1 MNAETLLENFEVLA
15 EAPGG
20 ISRLRELVIAL
31 AVSGQIVKMR
41 MPDDDTVD
49 ELLQCTADEVDPY
62 PEMSEKRFDI
72 PLHWTWVPLASI
84 ARHQLGKMLNT
95 GKMKGERVKYL
106 RSVNV
111 RQDGRIDLSDVK
123 EMLIPIDELEKYSVK
138 LDDVFVNEGGDVGR
152 NAIWLIE
159 SDERFAFQN
168 QLHRL
173 RPICGV
179 SSRYLQLVFRDAKS
193 RGVIAELSSGVT
205 IQHFSASSIR
215 KLAIPLPPLAE
226 QKRIVA
232 KVDELMALCDQLEQQ
247 QKHRDNLRTSTRK
260 SAIDAISTATTPE
273 ELEAAWKRIN
283 NNWDVIADTPESVGL
298 LRELILD
305 LAIRGKIVA
314 QISSSNSVSSLIQ
327 EMAHQKMRDEIAM
340 SRQGK
345 GSEFTRKITLHN
357 LPLSWHKGFL
367 GDIALIVMG
376 NSPPGDSYRDNEEG
390 VPLINGPVEF
400 SKPQLGPTIRTKF
413 TVAPTYMCK
422 GGDLLVCVRGA
433 TTGRTNVSAF
443 DACIGRGVALVRGWQ
458 SQKFINLFM
467 WNIGSELLSKG
478 KGTTF
483 PSISFDDLAGL
494 EIGLP
499 PIEEQEL
506 IIKRVDELMAL
517 CDQLESEL
525 KSRSQVAEKFARSV
539 VSAA

>member
-1 MNAETLLENFEVLA
+1 MNADTLLENFEILA
-15 EAPGG
+15 DAPGG
-20 ISRLRELVIAL
+20 IDRLREVILGLAAQGKLFRDTDLTKWQLEVTLKDFGRMIRGITYAKAESSKEPTPNFVPLLGAANIQRSINYEGLTFVASSLIKPDQYLRDGDVLICMSSGSKHLVGKTGIVRNPPASSFGAFCGVFRISDEKNRDYLAMFFKSPMYRTAISVASRGIGINNLRVGDIESIAL
-31 AVSGQIVKMR
+31 S
-41 MPDDDTVD
+41 
-49 ELLQCTADEVDPY
+49 
-62 PEMSEKRFDI
+62 
-72 PLHWTWVPLASI
+72 
-84 ARHQLGKMLNT
+84 
-95 GKMKGERVKYL
+95 
-106 RSVNV
+106 
-111 RQDGRIDLSDVK
+111 
-123 EMLIPIDELEKYSVK
+123 
-138 LDDVFVNEGGDVGR
+138 
-152 NAIWLIE
+152 
-159 SDERFAFQN
+159 
-168 QLHRL
+168 
-173 RPICGV
+173 
-179 SSRYLQLVFRDAKS
+179 
-193 RGVIAELSSGVT
+193 
-205 IQHFSASSIR
+205 
-215 KLAIPLPPLAE
+215 LPPVAE

-247 QKHRDNLRTSTRK
+247 QKQRDNLRTATRK

-273 ELEAAWKRIN
+273 ELETAWKRIN

-305 LAIRGKIVA
+305 LAIRGKIVP
-314 QISSSNSVSSLIQ
+314 QISSSNSVASLIQ
-327 EMAHQKMRDEIAM
+327 EMAHQKRRDEIAM

-345 GSEFTRKITLHN
+345 GSEFTRKNTLHN

-400 SKPQLGPTIRTKF
+400 SKPQLGPTIRAKF

-422 GGDLLVCVRGA
+422 VNDLLVCVRGA
-433 TTGRTNVSAF
+433 TTGRTNIAAF

-467 WNIGSELLSKG
+467 WNIGAELLSKG

-506 IIKRVDELMAL
+506 IIQRVDELMAL

-525 KSRSQVAEKFARSV
+525 NSRSEVAEKFARSV